1 MRERSSSEFVGH
13 RVPEGQSPLARRFQR
28 RGKNVLRPVPLGTA
42 EGSAVPPALRRH
54 ASNPA
59 LEAPGYWRL
68 SLRDT
73 WSRYIFVFCFL
84 IVLTATSAA
93 QTNAAVS
100 FEMPKSHNPISA
112 YSPSHA
118 PEPELT
124 NSPRLNQLIRDGKL
138 YLSLKDAI
146 RLAME
151 NNLDI
156 AIARYN
162 LPIADMDI
170 LRTKAGGVFRGVNA
184 GFVQGTPGGGVGG
197 FGTGAPGAGA
207 GGTTAGA
214 GGAGAGASGLVQST
228 LGVGT
233 AVPSYDPTIVA
244 SVGAEHQTT
253 PLANQRI
260 YGVPLLQLNT
270 GQANFGFTQAFA
282 TGSSISFEFNNNR
295 QTTNS
300 PFFNLSPDLGSMYRF
315 SFQQQLLSGFGFG
328 PNLRYLRIAKNNK
341 KISDI
346 AFKDQVMATVT
357 QIQNIYWDLV
367 NAYEQSQVNE
377 QSLAFAQQSL
387 DNAKKQFQ
395 LQSIPAM
402 DVMRAEAEVSK
413 RDQDLTVAR
422 TSLQLQELLMKNALT
437 KSLDDPVLESVSVVP
452 TYTLQSSQV
461 APPGENVQD
470 LIQQAL
476 HDRPELF
483 ESDVDLANRQIS
495 RKAARNALLPS
506 LSLAAFY
513 GGSGLAGPL
522 NPVYN
527 VPGVPNAS
535 TVPTDFSGALGNA
548 FNNTAPDYYV
558 GFNLNIPIRN
568 RVAKADQYR
577 SELEY
582 RQAQLR
588 REELRK
594 QIRIEV
600 RNAEYA
606 LEQTAA
612 RVEAARKSRDL
623 AQRTF
628 EITQKEQ
635 TLGAG
640 STFQT
645 MTAQRDLALAELDLV
660 TATTTYQK
668 AKVELDRATGTTLEH
683 NGIQIADAIKGTVSA
698 VSTQAP

>member
-1 MRERSSSEFVGH
+1 MRCGEHFRNWV
-13 RVPEGQSPLARRFQR
+13 VWMT
-28 RGKNVLRPVPLGTA
+28 V
-42 EGSAVPPALRRH
+42 
-54 ASNPA
+54 
-59 LEAPGYWRL
+59 
-68 SLRDT
+68 
-73 WSRYIFVFCFL
+73 C
-84 IVLTATSAA
+84 LTASASA
-93 QTNAAVS
+93 QTTGPVS
-100 FEMPKSHNPISA
+100 LEMPKSRSPFSA
-112 YSPSHA
+112 YTSSTT
-118 PEPELT
+118 PEPSLT
-124 NSPRLNQLIRDGKL
+124 NSPGLTQLIRDGKL

-146 RLAME
+146 RLALE

-170 LRTKAGGVFRGVNA
+170 LRTKAGGVFRGVNT
-184 GFVQGTPGGGVGG
+184 GVVQGTPGGGVGG

-233 AVPSYDPTIVA
+233 AVQSYDPVIIGTF
-244 SVGAEHQTT
+244 GEEHQTT
-253 PLANQRI
+253 PLANLQI

-270 GQANFGFTQAFA
+270 GQANVGFAQAFP
-282 TGSSISFEFNNNR
+282 TGSSFSFEFNNNR

-300 PFFNLSPDLGSMYRF
+300 PFFNLSPALGSMYRV

-328 PNLRYLRIAKNNK
+328 PNLRYLRIAKNDK

-346 AFKDQVMATVT
+346 GFKDQVMATVT
-357 QIQNIYWDLV
+357 QVENIYWDLV
-367 NAYEQSQVNE
+367 GSYQQAQVNE
-377 QSLAFAQQSL
+377 QSVAFAQQSL
-387 DNAKKQFQ
+387 DNAKKQLQ

-402 DVMRAEAEVSK
+402 DVMKAEAEVSK
-413 RDQDLTVAR
+413 RAQDLTVAR

-437 KSLDDPVLESVSVVP
+437 KSLDDPVLESVNVVP
-452 TYTLQSSQV
+452 TDRAQTAQPSATNQSV
-461 APPGENVQD
+461 
-470 LIQQAL
+470 QAL
-476 HDRPELF
+476 IDQALRDRPELQ
-483 ESDVDLANRQIS
+483 ESDVDLINRQIS

-506 LSLAAFY
+506 LSLVAFY

-522 NPVYN
+522 NPGYN
-527 VPGVPNAS
+527 IPGVPNVS
-535 TVPTDFSGALGNA
+535 NVPTDFGGALGNS

-558 GFNLNIPIRN
+558 GFNLNVPIRN

-582 RQAQLR
+582 RQAELR

-606 LEQTAA
+606 LQQTAA
-612 RVEAARKSRDL
+612 RVDAAQKARDL

-645 MTAQRDLALAELDLV
+645 MTAQRDLALGELDLV
-660 TATTTYQK
+660 TAKTVYEK
-668 AKVELDRATGTTLEH
+668 AKVELDRATASTLEH
-683 NGIQIADAIKGTVSA
+683 NGIEIQAAIKGMISS
-698 VSTQAP
+698 STP

>member
-1 MRERSSSEFVGH
+1 MRSSSRLE
-13 RVPEGQSPLARRFQR
+13 RLAAPLFCSVVCACTCFSQQ
-28 RGKNVLRPVPLGTA
+28 PT
-42 EGSAVPPALRRH
+42 
-54 ASNPA
+54 NPA
-59 LEAPGYWRL
+59 NSNTIANTGP
-68 SLRDT
+68 
-73 WSRYIFVFCFL
+73 SRPQYSSVFK
-84 IVLTATSAA
+84 
-93 QTNAAVS
+93 
-100 FEMPKSHNPISA
+100 MPSSRNPLSA
-112 YSPSHA
+112 YSPSST

-184 GFVQGTPGGGVGG
+184 GVVQGTPGGGVGG

-270 GQANFGFTQAFA
+270 GQANFGFSQAFA

-300 PFFNLSPDLGSMYRF
+300 PFFNLSPALGAMYRF

-328 PNLRYLRIAKNNK
+328 PNLRYLRIANNNK

-357 QIQNIYWDLV
+357 QIENIYWDLV
-367 NAYEQSQVNE
+367 NAYQQSQVNE
-377 QSLAFAQQSL
+377 QSRAFAQQSL
-387 DNAKKQFQ
+387 ENARKQ
-395 LQSIPAM
+395 LQLESIPAM
-402 DVMRAEAEVSK
+402 DVMKAEAEVSK
-413 RDQDLTVAR
+413 REQDLTVAR

-437 KSLDDPVLESVSVVP
+437 KSLDDPVLESVNVVP
-452 TYTLQSSQV
+452 TDTLQSAQIVPSNQS
-461 APPGENVQD
+461 VQE

-476 HDRPELF
+476 RDRPELA
-483 ESDVDLANRQIS
+483 ESDVDLVNRQIS

-506 LSLAAFY
+506 LSLVAFY

-527 VPGVPNAS
+527 VPAVPNS
-535 TVPTDFSGALGNA
+535 SNVPADYPGALKNA

-558 GFNLNIPIRN
+558 GINLNIPIRN

-582 RQAQLR
+582 RQAELR

-635 TLGAG
+635 VLGAG

-645 MTAQRDLALAELDLV
+645 MTAQRDLALAELDFV
-660 TATTTYQK
+660 AAMTVYEK
-668 AKVELDRATGTTLEH
+668 ARVEVERAIGSTLEH
-683 NGIQIADAIKGTVSA
+683 NGIAIQDAIDATVSSA
-698 VSTQAP
+698 TP

>member
-1 MRERSSSEFVGH
+1 MKSSSRLE
-13 RVPEGQSPLARRFQR
+13 RLAAPLFCSVVCACTCFSQE
-28 RGKNVLRPVPLGTA
+28 PT
-42 EGSAVPPALRRH
+42 
-54 ASNPA
+54 NPA
-59 LEAPGYWRL
+59 NSNTIANTGP
-68 SLRDT
+68 
-73 WSRYIFVFCFL
+73 SRPHHSSVFK
-84 IVLTATSAA
+84 
-93 QTNAAVS
+93 
-100 FEMPKSHNPISA
+100 MPSSRNPLSA
-112 YSPSHA
+112 YSPSST

-162 LPIADMDI
+162 LPIADTDI

-184 GFVQGTPGGGVGG
+184 GVVQGTPGGGVGG

-270 GQANFGFTQAFA
+270 GQANFGFSQAFA
-282 TGSSISFEFNNNR
+282 TGSSVSLEFNNNR

-300 PFFNLSPDLGSMYRF
+300 PFFNLSPALGAMYRF

-328 PNLRYLRIAKNNK
+328 PNLRYLRIANNNK

-357 QIQNIYWDLV
+357 QIENIYWDLV
-367 NAYEQSQVNE
+367 NAYQQSQVNE
-377 QSLAFAQQSL
+377 QSRAFAQQSL
-387 DNAKKQFQ
+387 ENARKQ
-395 LQSIPAM
+395 LQLESIPAM
-402 DVMRAEAEVSK
+402 DVMKAEAEVSK
-413 RDQDLTVAR
+413 REQDLTVAR

-437 KSLDDPVLESVSVVP
+437 KSLDDPVLESVNVVP
-452 TYTLQSSQV
+452 TDTLQSAHIVPS
-461 APPGENVQD
+461 NRSVQE

-476 HDRPELF
+476 RDRAELA
-483 ESDVDLANRQIS
+483 ESDVDLVNRQIS

-506 LSLAAFY
+506 LSLVAFY

-527 VPGVPNAS
+527 VPDLPNSSSVP
-535 TVPTDFSGALGNA
+535 VDYPGALKNA

-582 RQAQLR
+582 RQAELR

-635 TLGAG
+635 ALGAG

-645 MTAQRDLALAELDLV
+645 MTAQRDLALAELDFV
-660 TATTTYQK
+660 AAMTVYEK
-668 AKVELDRATGTTLEH
+668 ARVEVDRAIGSTLEH
-683 NGIQIADAIKGTVSA
+683 NGIAIQDAIDATVSSA
-698 VSTQAP
+698 TP